1 MQVHLTTNQ
10 DVFVWNQTA
19 SGNFSVKSMYLDY
32 MNGHTKYLKKY
43 IWKLKVPLKIKIFM
57 WFLHIKVILTK
68 DNFIKQNWQCETT
81 CVFCEKEESIQ
92 HLFFECHMAKLIWR
106 LIHLTFG
113 LSPPMNVT
121 NLFDNWLSNFD
132 KKDVKQ
138 IRVGVCAIVWAL
150 RNARNDHIF
159 NKPKAKSFLQIILM
173 ATHWLRTWSYLQP
186 VEQQDAMDSGC
197 NRLETIARDLFY
209 QYGWRR
215 DNRIASS

>member
-1 MQVHLTTNQ
+1 MHVHLTTDQ
-10 DVFVWNQTA
+10 DVFVWNLTA

-43 IWKLKVPLKIKIFM
+43 IWKLKVPLKIKILM
-57 WFLHIKVILTK
+57 WSLHIKVILTK
-68 DNFIKQNWQCETT
+68 DNLIKQNWQCETT

-92 HLFFECHMAKLIWR
+92 HLFFECHIAKLIWR
-106 LIHLTFG
+106 LIHLTFDS
-113 LSPPMNVT
+113 SPPMNVT
-121 NLFDNWLSNFD
+121 NLFGNWLNNFD
-132 KKDVKQ
+132 KKDVEQ

-159 NKPKAKSFLQIILM
+159 NKQKVKSFLQVILM

-186 VEQQDAMDSGC
+186 VEQRDAMDFGC
-197 NRLETIARDLFY
+197 NCLKTVARDLFN
-209 QYGWRR
+209 QYDWLL